1 MDKLHPTTKSERF
14 LTKKKSKFVPKNVV
28 LHNVLFSFCLLLIII
43 HYLVNSDIEFTVN
56 RAVYVKLT
64 LVTSCIGHDIA
75 LVVL

>member
-14 LTKKKSKFVPKNVV
+14 LTKKNRIVPKNVV
-28 LHNVLFSFCLLLIII
+28 LHNVLFSCCLLLIII

-64 LVTSCIGHDIA
+64 LVTSCIGHDMV